1 MKTYRYIELKDFE
14 IGPYT
19 IDVVC
24 ILSDD
29 VSYPVHRLVD
39 VDCNRLIETVSG
51 MPMNTEDVLS
61 EIWDDLEDHL
71 NANYDCLPYWEA

>member
-1 MKTYRYIELKDFE
+1 MRKYELKDFE

-24 ILSDD
+24 TLSDD
-29 VSYPVHRLVD
+29 VGYPVHRLVD
-39 VDCNRLIETVSG
+39 VNCKRIVETKTG
-51 MPMNTEDVLS
+51 LHLNEDDALS